1 MFLIFAQEAAE
12 KELKEQKER
21 EEYEE
26 YLKLKAQFTVDE
38 EGVDTMEAQGDV
50 NAAFI
55 SKHDLCVAVLS
66 SNYFLFDVFLG

>member
-1 MFLIFAQEAAE
+1 M
-12 KELKEQKER
+12 KEQKER

-55 SKHDLCVAVLS
+55 SKHDLCVALLS
-66 SNYFLFDVFLG
+66 IILCIFRLNLCLTSLSNTLG